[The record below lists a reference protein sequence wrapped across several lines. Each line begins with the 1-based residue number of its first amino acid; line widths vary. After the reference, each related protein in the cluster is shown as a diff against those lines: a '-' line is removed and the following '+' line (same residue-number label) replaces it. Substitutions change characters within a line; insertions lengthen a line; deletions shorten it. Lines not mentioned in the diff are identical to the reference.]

1 MPRNSSDERSG
12 QGESTYQVW
21 YCKRC
26 DKACKIQPPTI
37 KPGCRCANPV
47 PGLRPTLVTQMAQTK
62 PRPVQALTEEEGR
75 LRALARKGQR
85 VRVTFEA
92 EITEAWTSAGR
103 DGIKRIQFVVTTPDG
118 RRHSVNPAK
127 HGLQIEALAEGESC
141 E

>member
-1 MPRNSSDERSG
+1 
-12 QGESTYQVW
+12 
-21 YCKRC
+21 
-26 DKACKIQPPTI
+26 
-37 KPGCRCANPV
+37 
-47 PGLRPTLVTQMAQTK
+47 MAQTK

-118 RRHSVNPAK
+118 RRHSVDPARQ
-127 HGLQIEALAEGESC
+127 GLQIEALPEDEPGE
-141 E
+141 